1 MVAMRFR
8 HPPARRESLAF
19 EAGRCNV
26 CPAQAGGVKLTSMVS
41 SPIRFPRRFLLSTL
55 CLMSLAV
62 GCEDKRRHQPTQQVT
77 FSSSQPGLAAGAAP
91 LDVARSALDAM
102 IQLQRAR
109 RDGLGAPDRLKS
121 YESAIGRLHALVA
134 RDQIHKSIVES
145 KAYPADIEEAA
156 AVTLIVESWT
166 AMLAHY
172 VDGIDLNLA
181 RVKSTQS
188 GNAATVYVAG
198 VNPDDAKKL
207 AAIRSRLPSGT
218 GVESDKRLRDEALK
232 QGLNLPIETGIEVRL
247 TRGKGDWLV
256 SNVKLVL
263 PLPAP
268 TAAVPA
274 NVTGATT
281 GPSSALSG
289 D

>member
-1 MVAMRFR
+1 
-8 HPPARRESLAF
+8 
-19 EAGRCNV
+19 
-26 CPAQAGGVKLTSMVS
+26 
-41 SPIRFPRRFLLSTL
+41 
-55 CLMSLAV
+55 
-62 GCEDKRRHQPTQQVT
+62 
-77 FSSSQPGLAAGAAP
+77 
-91 LDVARSALDAM
+91 M

-263 PLPAP
+263 PLPVP

-274 NVTGATT
+274 NVIGATT